1 MHGVIPRAAGSNPA
15 SSASISSFP
24 KISAQSIYKNFGKIK
39 ALQAVSFSIHKGE
52 LFALLGPNGAGKT
65 TLIKILAGIIP
76 PDKGQVLIDGKDFF
90 KDISTFKKEIGV
102 VPQTIN
108 LEPELSLEE
117 NLLIHGLIYR
127 MSLKKIKQRIKEVLL
142 FADLLERKK
151 DKVKHLS
158 GGMKRRLLIAR
169 ALMHE
174 PSILLLDEPTVGLDP
189 QIRRKLWE
197 LIKKIQLKGATI
209 LLTTHYMEE
218 AEQLADKVAFIHKG
232 KLIVIDTPSNLIS
245 SLGQY
250 AIDIYTKEKRTTKY
264 FHSREKAEKELLLYS
279 KENAL
284 VTLRRITLE
293 DVFFKYIGSEL

>member
-1 MHGVIPRAAGSNPA
+1 M
-15 SSASISSFP
+15 SSPEITI
-24 KISAQSIYKNFGKIK
+24 KSIYKKFGKVE
-39 ALQAVSFSIHKGE
+39 ALKGISFSIKQGE

-76 PDKGQVLIDGKDFF
+76 PDKGEVLIEGENFF
-90 KDISTFKKEIGV
+90 KNLFKFKKKIGV

-117 NLLIHGLIYR
+117 NLLIHGFIYR
-127 MSLKKIKQRIKEVLL
+127 LSLKKIKDRLKEVLMFVGL
-142 FADLLERKK
+142 FERRK

-189 QIRRKLWE
+189 QIRRKLWD

-218 AEQLADKVAFIHKG
+218 AEQLADKVAFIHQG
-232 KLIVIDTPSNLIS
+232 HLIVVDTPQRLIS
-245 SLGQY
+245 SLGNY
-250 AIDIYTKEKRTTKY
+250 AIDIYTKEKRITKY
-264 FHSREKAEKELLLYS
+264 FVTRKEAEKEFLLHS
-279 KENAL
+279 RSNNAL
-284 VTLRRITLE
+284 VTIRRVSLE
-293 DVFFKYIGSEL
+293 DVFFKYIRSE

>member
-1 MHGVIPRAAGSNPA
+1 VSQNC
-15 SSASISSFP
+15 P
-24 KISAQSIYKNFGKIK
+24 KISVENISKTFDRIK
-39 ALQAVSFSIHKGE
+39 ALKSLSFSIKRGE

-76 PDKGQVLIDGKDFF
+76 PDKGKVLIDGKDFF
-90 KDISTFKKEIGV
+90 KDISKFKKEIGV

-108 LEPELSLEE
+108 LEPELNLEE
-117 NLLIHGLIYR
+117 NLLIHGLIYK
-127 MSLKKIKQRIKEVLL
+127 MPFNKIKKQIKKVLL
-142 FADLLERKK
+142 FVDLWERRKHR
-151 DKVKHLS
+151 VKNLS

-189 QIRRKLWE
+189 QIRRRLWE

-218 AEQLADKVAFIHKG
+218 AEQLADRVAFIHKG
-232 KLIVIDTPSNLIS
+232 KLTVIDTPSNLIAT
-245 SLGQY
+245 LGQY
-250 AIDIYTKEKRTTKY
+250 AIDIYTKEKRITKY
-264 FHSREKAEKELLLYS
+264 FQSREKAEKELLLYS
-279 KENAL
+279 RENTL

-293 DVFFKYIGSEL
+293 DVFFKYIRSEL

>member
-1 MHGVIPRAAGSNPA
+1 M
-15 SSASISSFP
+15 SSPEITI
-24 KISAQSIYKNFGKIK
+24 KSIYKKFGKVE
-39 ALQAVSFSIHKGE
+39 ALKGISFSIKQGE

-76 PDKGQVLIDGKDFF
+76 PDKGEVLIEGENFF
-90 KDISTFKKEIGV
+90 KNLFKFKKKIGV

-117 NLLIHGLIYR
+117 NLLIHGFIYR
-127 MSLKKIKQRIKEVLL
+127 LSLKKIKDRLKEVLMFVGL
-142 FADLLERKK
+142 FERRK

-189 QIRRKLWE
+189 QIRRKMWD
-197 LIKKIQLKGATI
+197 LIKNIQLKGATI

-218 AEQLADKVAFIHKG
+218 AEQLADKVAFIHHG
-232 KLIVIDTPSNLIS
+232 KLIVVDTPQNLIS
-245 SLGQY
+245 SLGSY
-250 AIDIYTKEKRTTKY
+250 AIDIYTKEKRITKY
-264 FHSREKAEKELLLYS
+264 FSSRQEAEKELLWHS

-284 VTLRRITLE
+284 VTMRRVTLE
-293 DVFFKYIGSEL
+293 DVFLKYIRSEK